1 MWEPRM
7 RLRKVRNLIIGS
19 EGYIGSHLQKI
30 IEAET
35 LDIKGKPKW
44 NINIREN
51 INLKKEYDNVI
62 ILAALVKVGES
73 EEIPNEYYKTNILG
87 LMNVLQSVKAK
98 HFIFASSGA
107 AVNPTSFYGQTK
119 KIGEEIV
126 EKFCKE
132 NNINYTIFRFY
143 NVIGSSFGITPTN
156 EDGLFYNL
164 IKAKDTGIF
173 TVFGNDYN
181 THDGTAIRDYVHV
194 LDICNAI
201 KKSVDNSSNAIESLG
216 TGKGYSIL
224 EIVSKFKEVNN
235 LNFEVVFK
243 ERRQGDLESTV
254 LNNVSSFFEKTFTIE
269 ETLKIT
275 RR

>member
-1 MWEPRM
+1 LNPR
-7 RLRKVRNLIIGS
+7 KSRNLIIGS
-19 EGYIGSHLQKI
+19 EGYIGSHLQKV

-87 LMNVLQSVKAK
+87 LMNILQSVKAK

-143 NVIGSSFGITPTN
+143 NVVGSSFGITPTN

-201 KKSVDNSSNAIESLG
+201 KKSVDNPSNAIESLG

-224 EIVSKFKEVNN
+224 EIISKFKEVNN

-269 ETLKIT
+269 ETLKII